1 MENGYYSGYV
11 VIPETVEYEG
21 KTYSVTSIG
30 FEAFSEESKVTGVII
45 PNSVTSIGDQ
55 AFRWCGSMDSVII
68 GNSVTSIGVE
78 AFDYCSGLTS
88 VKIPNSV
95 TSIGNSAFSKCSGL
109 KSVIIGNSVTS
120 ISDYAFAY
128 CSGLTSIEIPN
139 SVTSIGGHAFQE
151 CSGLTSIE
159 IPNSVT
165 SIGRYAFND
174 CIRLSS
180 VTMGNGVSTIGAL
193 AFKGCSKLTSV
204 HISDIAA
211 WCNIK
216 FNSPSLAYIDRGDA
230 NPLYKA
236 THLYMDDKVI
246 TDLVIPN
253 NTTTINE
260 IAFINCSDLKSV
272 TIPNSVTIIGEKAF
286 ADCKE
291 LLDVYCL
298 AEKAPTTSAY
308 AFDNSEIEYATLHVP
323 ETYIEMYKTVEPWK
337 GFGSIVALKA
347 EETPEEET
355 PVEGTDVLIE
365 GIRYKFEDNSTVK
378 VIALDGEHYKGS
390 ITIPNTVVY
399 KGKTYSITCIGDSAF
414 SDCSRLTSVT
424 IGNNVTNIGKKAF
437 FNCSDLASIDIPNG
451 VTSIGSYA
459 FQKCTD
465 LASIEIPNSV
475 TSIGSSA
482 FSGCS
487 GLKSATIGNG
497 IARISSYAFSN
508 CSGLTSVT
516 ILNGITSIG
525 SSAFKECSG
534 LTSIEIPNSVT
545 SIDYAAFK
553 DCSSL
558 SSIEIPNSVTSIGTY
573 AFAGC
578 SGLKSAI
585 ISNGV
590 TSIKEQTFA
599 GCSGLTSIDIPNS
612 VTSIDKNA
620 FTGCSGLTSIEI
632 PNSVTSIGEST
643 FKSCSELTSVT
654 IGSSVTSIG
663 EEAFWSC
670 KLSDVYCLAEKA
682 PTANSAFRYEDVITL
697 HVPSASIEHYS
708 SRSPW
713 QYFGSIVALKDG
725 DIPSTDGETPDTETP
740 EVEKQNNRFIAN
752 DLDAY
757 AGQSI
762 VFPVGMI
769 NELEV
774 AAFQCDVYLPEGITM
789 QTKNGKYNITLDDNR
804 KDDHTVTSALQEDGS
819 VRIIV
824 ASLTNSTFS
833 ETSGTLFNLNLI
845 AAEGISAAQPINIK
859 NIHISD
865 VNGKEITL
873 DDVSANINIIANTPG
888 DVNNDGQILVN
899 DVVTAINYILNVTP
913 ENFVFAAADMD
924 SNGQILVNDVVQ
936 IINTI
941 LGVSSAKAH
950 GVRATETKNNVNKF
964 YMDDFTIKAGESKQV
979 AIKFDTENVNPANP
993 SELNYVAFQFD
1004 LCLPQGLTVVKKKN
1018 KYDFKFNEDRMDDH
1032 TFTSSLQEDGSIRV
1046 VAASLSNASF
1056 WEKSGDFILFTVTA
1070 SDNFTGSH
1078 PITLKNINFSDK
1090 AGEIYNLPDTTS
1102 NVTDGVVNEDEDKP
1116 SIDEETK
1123 NTDKFYM
1130 DNLTINAGE
1139 SKQVAIMFETENVN
1153 LVDSSEL
1160 NYVAFQFDLCLPQG
1174 LNVAMKK
1181 NKYDFKFNEDRMD
1194 DHTFTSSLQED
1205 GSIRVVAASLS
1216 NASFWGKS
1224 GEFILFTVTASHNFA
1239 GNHTITLK
1247 NINFSDKAGEIYTL
1261 PDAISEVTDG
1271 VINGISGLDA
1281 SNNKTMKIYTIDGK
1295 CVMKSA
1301 IKKGIYIVN
1310 GKKFYVK

>member
-1 MENGYYSGYV
+1 M
-11 VIPETVEYEG
+11 
-21 KTYSVTSIG
+21 
-30 FEAFSEESKVTGVII
+30 
-45 PNSVTSIGDQ
+45 
-55 AFRWCGSMDSVII
+55 
-68 GNSVTSIGVE
+68 
-78 AFDYCSGLTS
+78 
-88 VKIPNSV
+88 
-95 TSIGNSAFSKCSGL
+95 
-109 KSVIIGNSVTS
+109 
-120 ISDYAFAY
+120 
-128 CSGLTSIEIPN
+128 
-139 SVTSIGGHAFQE
+139 
-151 CSGLTSIE
+151 
-159 IPNSVT
+159 
-165 SIGRYAFND
+165 
-174 CIRLSS
+174 
-180 VTMGNGVSTIGAL
+180 
-193 AFKGCSKLTSV
+193 
-204 HISDIAA
+204 
-211 WCNIK
+211 
-216 FNSPSLAYIDRGDA
+216 
-230 NPLYKA
+230 
-236 THLYMDDKVI
+236 
-246 TDLVIPN
+246 
-253 NTTTINE
+253 
-260 IAFINCSDLKSV
+260 
-272 TIPNSVTIIGEKAF
+272 
-286 ADCKE
+286 
-291 LLDVYCL
+291 
-298 AEKAPTTSAY
+298 
-308 AFDNSEIEYATLHVP
+308 
-323 ETYIEMYKTVEPWK
+323 
-337 GFGSIVALKA
+337 
-347 EETPEEET
+347 
-355 PVEGTDVLIE
+355 
-365 GIRYKFEDNSTVK
+365 
-378 VIALDGEHYKGS
+378 
-390 ITIPNTVVY
+390 
-399 KGKTYSITCIGDSAF
+399 
-414 SDCSRLTSVT
+414 
-424 IGNNVTNIGKKAF
+424 
-437 FNCSDLASIDIPNG
+437 
-451 VTSIGSYA
+451 
-459 FQKCTD
+459 
-465 LASIEIPNSV
+465 
-475 TSIGSSA
+475 
-482 FSGCS
+482 
-487 GLKSATIGNG
+487 
-497 IARISSYAFSN
+497 
-508 CSGLTSVT
+508 
-516 ILNGITSIG
+516 
-525 SSAFKECSG
+525 
-534 LTSIEIPNSVT
+534 
-545 SIDYAAFK
+545 
-553 DCSSL
+553 
-558 SSIEIPNSVTSIGTY
+558 
-573 AFAGC
+573 
-578 SGLKSAI
+578 
-585 ISNGV
+585 
-590 TSIKEQTFA
+590 
-599 GCSGLTSIDIPNS
+599 
-612 VTSIDKNA
+612 
-620 FTGCSGLTSIEI
+620 
-632 PNSVTSIGEST
+632 
-643 FKSCSELTSVT
+643 TSVT

-682 PTANSAFRYEDVITL
+682 PSALSAFDYTNQLTL
-697 HVPSASIEHYS
+697 HVPSASIEHYKIT
-708 SRSPW
+708 SPW
-713 QYFGSIVALKDG
+713 KDFLKIVALP
-725 DIPSTDGETPDTETP
+725 PSTDGETPDAETP

-865 VNGKEITL
+865 VNGKEIVL
-873 DDVSANINIIANTPG
+873 DDVSANINIVAYTPG

-941 LGVSSAKAH
+941 LGVSSAKEH